1 MTGDSSRPRYRG
13 RFAPSPTGPLHLGSL
28 VAALGSFLQA
38 RAHGGEWHVR
48 IEDLDPPREIPGAAD
63 DILRTLEALGLH
75 WDGAVA
81 YQSRRLDRYQ
91 AAFDRM
97 RRRDLIYP
105 CACTRREI
113 ADSSLSGIEGP
124 VYPGT
129 CRVGLAP
136 GKPARTWRVRVADA
150 VVEFDDVLQG
160 KQRSALATDVGDF
173 VVKRA
178 DGLFAYQ
185 LAVVVDDAEQGMT
198 EIVRGADLLGSTPR
212 QIYLQR
218 LLGVLTPAYAHLPV
232 MVNEGGEK
240 LSKQTQAAPVERGA
254 PSIALWQAL
263 NALGQA
269 PEPGLR
275 KATPGEL
282 RDWALAHWS
291 LARVPRHPVAIP
303 GQDAVDPWKVPKY
316 RTTAR

>member
-1 MTGDSSRPRYRG
+1 
-13 RFAPSPTGPLHLGSL
+13 LHLGSL

-38 RAHGGEWHVR
+38 RSHGGEWYVR
-48 IEDLDPPREIPGAAD
+48 IEDLDPPREMPGAAD
-63 DILRTLEALGLH
+63 DILRTLETLGLH
-75 WDGAVA
+75 WDGEVT
-81 YQSRRLDRYQ
+81 YQSRRQDLYQ
-91 AAFDRM
+91 TAFDRL
-97 RRRDLIYP
+97 RRCDLIYP

-129 CRVGLAP
+129 CRAGLAP
-136 GKPARTWRVRVADA
+136 GKPARAWRVRVTEA
-150 VVEFDDVLQG
+150 VVEFDDVFQG
-160 KQRSALATDVGDF
+160 KQRSALAADVGDF

-198 EIVRGADLLGSTPR
+198 EIVRGADLLGSTSR

-218 LLGVLTPAYAHLPV
+218 LLGVPTPGYAHLPV
-232 MVNEGGEK
+232 VVNARGEK
-240 LSKQTQAAPVERGA
+240 LSKQTQAAPVIRDA
-254 PSIALWQAL
+254 ASAALWQAL
-263 NALGQA
+263 MALGQA

-275 KATPGEL
+275 TAAPGEL

-291 LARVPRHPVAIP
+291 LARVPRQPVEFS
-303 GQDAVDPWKVPKY
+303 GLAVAGAGKGPKY